1 MKSTI
6 VFLTFAIGFSTAQLY
21 FHQLQ
26 PLQYQPSAYPSQR
39 HIHIQP
45 DLAHKSVVE
54 NAIREAQLPPELTNN
69 FYKNPRVAAALAKE
83 SWLTDKEMPVFDREA
98 EKIPRDM
105 IYKIFKN
112 AGWVR
117 RR

>member
-6 VFLTFAIGFSTAQLY
+6 IFLTFAIGLSSAQLY
-21 FHQLQ
+21 FHQFQ
-26 PLQYQPSAYPSQR
+26 PLQYQPSQR
-39 HIHIQP
+39 HINIQP